1 MRLKDKIAIVAAG
14 AQGIGEGIV
23 FCLAQEGADVAVVD
37 INGDAAARTVEKVKK
52 LGRRALPLAADLTEE
67 KQIVKAVRD
76 AADFFGR
83 LDILVNNVGGVV
95 PGMSQETAEYAATLK
110 DDVAF
115 VPHLSFSP
123 DIWDR
128 YYKLNLKSHLMLSNA
143 VTPYFV
149 RQRSGR
155 IVNIASV
162 SGRIAEPDHMP
173 YAAMKAADISLTW
186 SLARGLA
193 RYNITVNCVCP
204 GFVYTPMW
212 EEGSATYLER
222 DRKAVDELKSKGQKL
237 PRSLQRFAEADVN
250 GMTPYEYW
258 LKFWVGP
265 NIPLGREQTVEDM
278 GRAVVFFASED
289 GKNITGQ
296 TLHVDGGQ
304 VMR

>member
-1 MRLKDKIAIVAAG
+1 MRLKDKIAIVAGG
-14 AQGIGEGIV
+14 AQGIGEGIAL
-23 FCLAQEGADVAVVD
+23 CLAEEGADVAIVD
-37 INGDAAARTVEKVKK
+37 INGEAASRVADRVKA
-52 LGRRALPLAADLTEE
+52 LGRHSLPLVADLTEE
-67 KQIVKAVRD
+67 KQIVKAVKD

-95 PGMSQETAEYAATLK
+95 PGMARETAEYASTLQ
-110 DDVAF
+110 DEAAF
-115 VPHLSFSP
+115 VPHLRFSP
-123 DIWDR
+123 DMWDR
-128 YYKLNLKSHLMLSNA
+128 YYKFNLKSHLMLSNA

-149 RQRSGR
+149 KQRSGR
-155 IVNIASV
+155 IINIASV

-173 YAAMKAADISLTW
+173 YATMKAADISLTW

-212 EEGSATYLER
+212 EGGAATYLER
-222 DRKAVDELKSKGQKL
+222 DRKAVRDLKAKGQKL
-237 PRSLQRFAEADVN
+237 PRSLQRFAEADAN
-250 GMTPYEYW
+250 DMTPYEYW

-265 NIPLGREQTVEDM
+265 NIPLGREQTVQDM
-278 GRAVVFFASED
+278 GRAVVFFASDD
-289 GKNITGQ
+289 GKNVTGQ

>member
-1 MRLKDKIAIVAAG
+1 MAG
-14 AQGIGEGIV
+14 GAKGIGEGIAL
-23 FCLAQEGADVAVVD
+23 CLAEEGADVAIVD
-37 INGDAAARTVEKVKK
+37 INGDAAGLAADRVKA
-52 LGRRALPLAADLTEE
+52 LGRRSLPLAADLTKED
-67 KQIVKAVRD
+67 QINKSVKE

-83 LDILVNNVGGVV
+83 LDILVNNIGGVV
-95 PGMSQETAEYAATLK
+95 PGMARETTEYAATLK
-110 DDVAF
+110 DEAAF
-115 VPHLSFSP
+115 VPHLRFSP

-128 YYKLNLKSHLMLSNA
+128 YYKFNLKSHLMLSNA
-143 VTPYFV
+143 ATPYFIK
-149 RQRSGR
+149 QRSGR
-155 IVNIASV
+155 IINIASV

-212 EEGSATYLER
+212 EEGAATYLER
-222 DRKAVDELKSKGQKL
+222 DRKAVNDLKNKGQKL
-237 PRSLQRFAEADVN
+237 PRSLQRFADADVG

-258 LKFWVGP
+258 LRFWVGP

-278 GRAVVFFASED
+278 GRAVVYFASDD